1 MRNPTPGEEI
11 IFMIARRYRFFRICL
26 PAFFLLALVSFA
38 VSAGA
43 SPDTETAKEDRRPSV
58 VQTEKIDAAGERLGA
73 GIEQLGSLAARH
85 LGKWVNARIIFDI
98 SWLKL
103 ITCLAMT
110 FVVVL
115 VERILRWILRR
126 RQRRLD
132 VEAGPDNLW
141 TRLLLKA
148 LIRPL
153 SLFIWVY
160 GLYIAL
166 SPLFVHFHRPEE
178 ANLVHLVA
186 QRAADVGGLFA
197 LFWFL
202 LNLVR
207 LLDERLRR
215 FATITESTIDDM
227 LVPLV
232 GKTLRLFI
240 GAIGVIVIL
249 RNLTGVEIGPL
260 LASLGIGGLAVALA
274 AKDTIGNFFGTLT
287 ILFDKPFQVGERI
300 VIESQDGV
308 VESVGFRSTRLRTLS
323 GNLVTIP
330 NEKVVNSVLE
340 NIGRRPNIRW
350 LTDIGLPYDT
360 PPEKVEQAV
369 SILRELLENH
379 EGMHP
384 DWPPRVYFNG
394 FKDWSLNITVVLW
407 YHPPDWWA
415 YQAWLQETCL
425 QIMHRFAAEGIE
437 FAFPSQTVYLAG
449 DDRRQATLNR
459 VAGTTGQAP
468 PS

>member
-1 MRNPTPGEEI
+1 
-11 IFMIARRYRFFRICL
+11 MITRRHRFYRICL
-26 PAFFLLALVSFA
+26 SGVLLALASFILPA
-38 VSAGA
+38 NGA
-43 SPDTETAKEDRRPSV
+43 PAPDTEAVEGERRPQI

-73 GIEQLGSLAARH
+73 GIEQLESLAARR

-103 ITCLAMT
+103 LTCLVMT
-110 FVVVL
+110 FMVVL
-115 VERILRWILRR
+115 IERILRWILRR
-126 RQRRLD
+126 RQRRL
-132 VEAGPDNLW
+132 EAETGTNNLW
-141 TRLLLKA
+141 ARLLLRA

-160 GLYIAL
+160 GIYIAL
-166 SPLFVHFHRPEE
+166 SPLFAHFERPGEV
-178 ANLVHLVA
+178 NLVHLVA
-186 QRAADVGGLFA
+186 QRTADIGGLFA

-215 FATITESTIDDM
+215 FAAASESTIDNM
-227 LVPLV
+227 LAPLV
-232 GKTLRLFI
+232 GKTLRIFI
-240 GAIGVIVIL
+240 GAIGAVVIL
-249 RNLTGVEIGPL
+249 QNLTGVEIGPL

-287 ILFDKPFQVGERI
+287 ILFDKPFQVGDRI
-300 VIESQDGV
+300 VIENQDGV
-308 VESVGFRSTRLRTLS
+308 VESVGFRSTGIRTLD

-340 NIGRRPNIRW
+340 NIGMRPNIRW

-360 PPEKVEQAV
+360 SPEKVEQAV
-369 SILRELLENH
+369 TILREVLENH

-384 DWPPRVYFNG
+384 DLPPRVHFNG
-394 FKDWSLNITVVLW
+394 FKDWSLNITVMFW

-415 YQAWLQETCL
+415 YQNWLQETCL
-425 QIMHRFAAEGIE
+425 RIMRRFAAEGIE

-449 DDRRQATLNR
+449 DDRRQVTLKTL
-459 VAGTTGQAP
+459 AGAGSRRSPA
-468 PS
+468 

>member
-1 MRNPTPGEEI
+1 
-11 IFMIARRYRFFRICL
+11 MIACRYRFCRICL
-26 PAFFLLALVSFA
+26 AFLLLTLAAFA
-38 VSAGA
+38 NPAAGA
-43 SPDTETAKEDRRPSV
+43 PAADTEAVGEERRPSV

-73 GIEQLGSLAARH
+73 GIEQFGSLAERR

-103 ITCLAMT
+103 LTCLAMT
-110 FVVVL
+110 FMVVL
-115 VERILRWILRR
+115 IERILRWILRR
-126 RQRRLD
+126 RQRRLEA
-132 VEAGPDNLW
+132 EAGSDNLW
-141 TRLLLKA
+141 ARLLLRA

-153 SLFIWVY
+153 SLFVWVY
-160 GLYIAL
+160 GIYIAL
-166 SPLFVHFHRPEE
+166 SPLFIYFDRPGQ

-186 QRAADVGGLFA
+186 QRTADIGGLFA

-215 FATITESTIDDM
+215 FAAATESTIDDM
-227 LVPLV
+227 LAPLV
-232 GKTLRLFI
+232 GKTLRIFI
-240 GAIGVIVIL
+240 GAIGLVVIL
-249 RNLTGVEIGPL
+249 QNLTGVQIGPL

-308 VESVGFRSTRLRTLS
+308 VESVGFRSTRIRTLA

-350 LTDIGLPYDT
+350 LTNIGLPYDT
-360 PPEKVEQAV
+360 PPEKVERAV
-369 SILRELLENH
+369 AVLRQLLENH

-394 FKDWSLNITVVLW
+394 FNEWSLNITVVLW

-425 QIMHRFAAEGIE
+425 QVMRRFAAEGIE

-449 DDRRQATLNR
+449 DDRRQVTLNMI
-459 VAGTTGQAP
+459 AGAEGQTP
-468 PS
+468 PA

>member
-1 MRNPTPGEEI
+1 
-11 IFMIARRYRFFRICL
+11 MIAHRYRFFRICL

>member
-1 MRNPTPGEEI
+1 M
-11 IFMIARRYRFFRICL
+11 ICL
-26 PAFFLLALVSFA
+26 SALLLALAFFVIPA
-38 VSAGA
+38 AGA
-43 SPDTETAKEDRRPSV
+43 PAPDTEAVEAERRPSV

-73 GIEQLGSLAARH
+73 GIEQLESLAARR
-85 LGKWVNARIIFDI
+85 LGKWVNARVIFDI

-103 ITCLAMT
+103 LTCLAIT
-110 FVVVL
+110 FIVVL
-115 VERILRWILRR
+115 IERILRWILGR
-126 RQRRLD
+126 RQRRL
-132 VEAGPDNLW
+132 EAETGTDNLW
-141 TRLLLKA
+141 ARLLLRA

-160 GLYIAL
+160 GIYIAL
-166 SPLFVHFHRPEE
+166 SPLFVHFARPGE

-186 QRAADVGGLFA
+186 QRTADIAGLFA

-215 FATITESTIDDM
+215 FAAASDSTIDDM
-227 LVPLV
+227 LAPLV
-232 GKTLRLFI
+232 GKTLRIFI
-240 GAIGVIVIL
+240 GAIGVVVIL
-249 RNLTGVEIGPL
+249 QNLTGVQIGPL

-300 VIESQDGV
+300 VIEGQDGT
-308 VESVGFRSTRLRTLS
+308 VESVGFRSTRIRTLA

-360 PPEKVEQAV
+360 PPEKVERAV
-369 SILRELLENH
+369 AILRELLENH

-384 DWPPRVYFNG
+384 AWPPRVYFNG
-394 FKDWSLNITVVLW
+394 FNDWSLNVTVVLW

-425 QIMHRFAAEGIE
+425 QIMRRFAAEDIE

-449 DDRRQATLNR
+449 DDRRQVTLR
-459 VAGTTGQAP
+459 MPAGADGPAP
-468 PS
+468 SSA